1 MANSI
6 QVAQIFENLV
16 DEGYRAKS
24 RTARL
29 FEQGLITPV
38 GSGYGKFQ
46 VMKVSTDGIGT
57 YDKDL
62 GYPEAGTTVSY
73 EEIKPDIDLGTSIK
87 IDYFDNAETLNKALA
102 YGYRDAQDKLIREVD
117 AIRIASIVK
126 QANSENIVQGTF
138 ETGDDVVKAIRA
150 AIVQM
155 DNKRVYDDKV
165 LLATS
170 AVIGALEDMDSYKSK
185 QVLGNFVETVKMEQD
200 VFYTAVDVKDGR
212 SGDFN
217 YTKNAEAKDINFMIV
232 SKSAIDCSAKSRV
245 KYIPAQENKDLDSD
259 LVRLRFYALSAYVF
273 ENKKDGIYVNT
284 ATK

>member
-6 QVAQIFENLV
+6 QVAQLFENLV

-24 RTARL
+24 KTASL

-38 GSGYGKFQ
+38 GEGYGKFQ
-46 VMKVSTDGIGT
+46 VMKVSTEGIGT
-57 YDKDL
+57 YSKAT

-73 EEIKPDIDLGTSIK
+73 EEIKPDIDLGTSIQ
-87 IDYFDNAETLNKALA
+87 IDHFDNAETLNKALA
-102 YGYRDAQDKLIREVD
+102 YGYRDIQDKLIREVD

-126 QANSENIVQGTF
+126 KANPENIVQGTF

-150 AIVQM
+150 AIIKM

-170 AVIGALEDMDSYKSK
+170 AVLGALEDMDSYKSK

-200 VFYTAVDVKDGR
+200 IFYTAVDVKDGR
-212 SGDFN
+212 SGEFN
-217 YTKNAEAKDINFMIV
+217 YIKNAEAKDINFMIV
-232 SKSAIDCSAKSRV
+232 SKSAVDCSAKSRA
-245 KYIPAQENKDLDSD
+245 KYFSSQENIQFDADTMK
-259 LVRLRFYALSAYVF
+259 LRFYALSAYVF
-273 ENKKDGIYVNT
+273 DNKKDGIYVNT
-284 ATK
+284 AAK